1 MAWRRIYHRQT
12 ISTGVAQTK
21 HSNTTLRRREHSGTT
36 LRRREHSNTTL
47 RRREHSNTTL
57 RRREHS
63 GTTLRRREMNI
74 HIAALPSA
82 SQLAMSTPIR
92 RCKQR
97 QHTTAERRAT
107 IFKSSS

>member
-1 MAWRRIYHRQT
+1 MAWRRIYHLQT

-21 HSNTTLRRREHSGTT
+21 HSNTTLRRREHSG
-36 LRRREHSNTTL
+36 TTL